1 MMVLDSM
8 RSDAK
13 LGIVIVLVLSVM
25 VVFVSPA
32 VDLEPTAL
40 RALKA
45 AKMLFAALVLA
56 GTAIAACL
64 SVSFPS
70 LGIVIESPH
79 SEASAASL
87 VDLNC
92 ARLC

>member
-1 MMVLDSM
+1 M

-64 SVSFPS
+64 RVSFPS
-70 LGIVIESPH
+70 PGIVLEFHPI
-79 SEASAASL
+79 EASAASL

>member
-8 RSDAK
+8 NSEAK

-25 VVFVSPA
+25 VVFVSPT
-32 VDLEPTAL
+32 VDLEPSAL

-45 AKMLFAALVLA
+45 ANMVLAALVLA
-56 GTAIAACL
+56 GTAIAAFL

-70 LGIVIESPH
+70 SG
-79 SEASAASL
+79 
-87 VDLNC
+87 
-92 ARLC
+92 